1 MKLKNDLIAEIIE
14 IEGGY
19 VNHPADRGGP
29 TKYGITEK
37 VARAFGY
44 QGDMEV
50 LPKSEAI
57 EIYDKN
63 YWQRLGLDGI
73 NDPELC
79 FYIFDFGV
87 NSGTRTAGLL
97 LQKIFNELSGGNLT
111 EDGII
116 GPVTQ
121 AAINNYN
128 NLENLKL
135 AY

>member
-44 QGDMEV
+44 QGDMRD
-50 LPKSEAI
+50 LPKSKAF

-73 NDPELC
+73 NDP
-79 FYIFDFGV
+79 
-87 NSGTRTAGLL
+87 
-97 LQKIFNELSGGNLT
+97 
-111 EDGII
+111 
-116 GPVTQ
+116 
-121 AAINNYN
+121 
-128 NLENLKL
+128 
-135 AY
+135 